1 MRLLLCRL
9 MAALCITALL
19 NACGKPVV
27 EVALDSTLTILE
39 PRRDYS
45 YEQMKEKWVVIGDIK
60 ETIPRLHI
68 EKKEHFLAIA
78 PNRTPFAVLRPI
90 KAQLLATPFLSWTWR
105 IARDTQSIS
114 PLGLAIGF
122 MDQKIKNN
130 AWYLSGFWGP
140 SLPPFS
146 RSLTIE
152 WGRSANERGS
162 LRVSNKDR
170 EGRSL
175 ARYVARGGLENQGR
189 WWREHIDLSLLHSK
203 AWPELDMRDTQI
215 VFAGFII
222 KKHNSTLA
230 GHLKKVSLSR

>member
-60 ETIPRLHI
+60 KTIPRLHI
-68 EKKEHFLAIA
+68 ENKEHFLAIA

-105 IARDTQSIS
+105 IAQDTQSIS

-122 MDQKIKNN
+122 MDHKIKNN

-152 WGRSANERGS
+152 WGRSAHERGS
-162 LRVSNKDR
+162 LWVSKKDR
-170 EGRSL
+170 EGGSV

-222 KKHNSTLA
+222 KKHNSTIA
-230 GHLKKVSLSR
+230 GHIKKVSLSR